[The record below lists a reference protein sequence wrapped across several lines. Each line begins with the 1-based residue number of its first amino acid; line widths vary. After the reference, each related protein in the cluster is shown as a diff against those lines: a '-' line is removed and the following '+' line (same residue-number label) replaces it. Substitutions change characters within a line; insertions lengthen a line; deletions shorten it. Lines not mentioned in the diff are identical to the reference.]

1 MPEYPLRSLA
11 RPRVPVIVMCFFAV
25 FWEGYDLVCYGA
37 ALPAMLSDKSWGLD
51 VARLG
56 FIGSLTLVGMLI
68 GSLIAGTLAD
78 YTGRRFLTIVSCTW
92 FAAWMLVCAAS
103 TDGSFFAF
111 ARFMVGLGIGV
122 FVPLAAALAVEF
134 APPGRGNT
142 YSAISWAGYP
152 VGGIAASLLA
162 FFALDPLG
170 PRFLFLLG
178 GLPLITLVPVL
189 VLMLPESPNM
199 LANKGRVDE
208 ARAIADQ
215 HGMAR
220 PNPVAAGEARGP
232 AALFTRQQWLGSV
245 LFGLLAGCG
254 LLLTYGL
261 TTWLPQI
268 MRTGGYE
275 LGSALTFL
283 LLFNLGALV
292 VPLIA
297 SRVADSIGP
306 RLVISGVLTI
316 AAACVL
322 LLVVHA
328 SVAVVGVL
336 VFAIGGGTLGAQILV
351 AGFSA
356 NYYPA
361 SSRVAGL
368 SWVSCAGRVGAIG
381 GPTLIGNLLSGGGI
395 GSSVL
400 LFAAVALLGAVI
412 TIFIRKP
419 RPAPVRTTARAAVA
433 AAL

>member
-1 MPEYPLRSLA
+1 
-11 RPRVPVIVMCFFAV
+11 
-25 FWEGYDLVCYGA
+25 
-37 ALPAMLSDKSWGLD
+37 MLTDKSWGLD

-68 GSLIAGTLAD
+68 GSLVAGTLAD
-78 YTGRRFLTIVSCTW
+78 YTGRRLLTIISCTW
-92 FAAWMLVCAAS
+92 FAAWMLACAAS

-162 FFALDPLG
+162 VVALDPLG

-178 GLPLITLVPVL
+178 GVPLITLVPVL
-189 VLMLPESPNM
+189 IVMLPESPNM
-199 LANKGRVDE
+199 LANKGRVEE
-208 ARAIADQ
+208 ANAIADL
-215 HGMAR
+215 HGAPR
-220 PNPVAAGEARGP
+220 PKLLDATEVRGP
-232 AALFTRQQWLGSV
+232 RALFTRQQWLGSL

-268 MRTGGYE
+268 MRTGGYD

-292 VPLIA
+292 VPLFA
-297 SRVADSIGP
+297 SRVADTIGP
-306 RLVISGVLTI
+306 RFVIGGVFTV

-328 SVAVVGVL
+328 PILVVGVM
-336 VFAIGGGTLGAQILV
+336 VFVIGGGTLGAQILV
-351 AGFSA
+351 AGYCA
-356 NYYPA
+356 NYYPT

-368 SWVSCAGRVGAIG
+368 SWVSCAGRIGAIG
-381 GPTLIGNLLSGGGI
+381 GPTLIGHLLAGGGI

-400 LFAAVALLGAVI
+400 LFAGIALLGALIVL
-412 TIFIRKP
+412 FIRKP
-419 RPAPVRTTARAAVA
+419 GLTALTLAEPAAMTAAS
-433 AAL
+433 